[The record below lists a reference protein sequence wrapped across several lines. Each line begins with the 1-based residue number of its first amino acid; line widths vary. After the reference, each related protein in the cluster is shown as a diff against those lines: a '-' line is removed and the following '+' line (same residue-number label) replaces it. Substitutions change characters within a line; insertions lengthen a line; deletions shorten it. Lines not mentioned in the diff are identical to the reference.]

1 MAASTNG
8 GESFTRDNMSPA
20 VQPDCWRGSAVPG
33 REVRER
39 LVVEVTDDELDLGVL
54 AVLGIDFVHRP
65 VRLVINA

>member
-1 MAASTNG
+1 
-8 GESFTRDNMSPA
+8 MSPA
-20 VQPDCWRGSAVPG
+20 VQPDRWRWSAVPG
-33 REVRER
+33 REMRER